1 VVCLRCLTIS
11 MSEITSLYLL
21 VYRMNALLLFFSFF
35 NSQFLSKVAEN
46 YTKDTDLIVA
56 CQKGLR

>member
-1 VVCLRCLTIS
+1 
-11 MSEITSLYLL
+11 MD
-21 VYRMNALLLFFSFF
+21 ALCVFFSFY

-56 CQKGLR
+56 CQKGLREAFCATGWTFT